1 MSKKPVL
8 ERGLMGGITRQSARA
23 LALFLMNEAD
33 MDDDLSTVEYYS
45 GMLTGLSVQQGE
57 IYSQSLEKEIKA
69 YGIEVIEH
77 PTPVVGD
84 DGRPCEPRENGDK
97 DRPLCPSGY

>member
-23 LALFLMNEAD
+23 LAEFLMNEAD

-45 GMLTGLSVQQGE
+45 GMLTGLSVENGE
-57 IYSQSLEKEIKA
+57 IHSQSLEKEIKA
-69 YGIEVIEH
+69 YGIEVIEN
-77 PTPVVGD
+77 PAVVSRD
-84 DGRPCEPRENGDK
+84 D
-97 DRPLCPSGY
+97 